1 MTNEELI
8 ARLEVRLSQ
17 LRKAEANASFGGS
30 GLAIRVSDPD
40 TLMQD
45 YVDAIAA
52 LRAKEKTDG

>member
-8 ARLEVRLSQ
+8 ARLEARLLQ
-17 LRKAEANASFGGS
+17 LRKAEANANFGGC

-40 TLMQD
+40 ALIED

-52 LRAKEKTDG
+52 LRAKESE